1 MSINSFIEAANK
13 KLVKDYQRIP
23 IFDINYV
30 GKWSSNLR
38 HSFVKNLYHARG
50 HFDRQLFQRAA
61 LCSKSKYDKL
71 KKLEDMCDELGI
83 EFNGKDGIR
92 GLLTGQ
98 ITKVKIMKSHEQLFI
113 DFTEDV
119 GCSIKEEIS
128 SYKQPEYLSDYNQA
142 LVKLLTND
150 DELTREVAF
159 SAYEFLDNVDYNCL
173 YSVAV
178 ALGASKKGLIF
189 FDVHRH
195 SNHFEKTE
203 KTLKKFWKQNEK
215 KCIDTFNEIF
225 QIQTIMWSNLSLN
238 ILKNEN

>member
-1 MSINSFIEAANK
+1 MCI
-13 KLVKDYQRIP
+13 R
-23 IFDINYV
+23 
-30 GKWSSNLR
+30 
-38 HSFVKNLYHARG
+38 
-50 HFDRQLFQRAA
+50 DR
-61 LCSKSKYDKL
+61 
-71 KKLEDMCDELGI
+71 
-83 EFNGKDGIR
+83 
-92 GLLTGQ
+92 
-98 ITKVKIMKSHEQLFI
+98 
-113 DFTEDV
+113 
-119 GCSIKEEIS
+119 
-128 SYKQPEYLSDYNQA
+128 PEYLSDYNQA